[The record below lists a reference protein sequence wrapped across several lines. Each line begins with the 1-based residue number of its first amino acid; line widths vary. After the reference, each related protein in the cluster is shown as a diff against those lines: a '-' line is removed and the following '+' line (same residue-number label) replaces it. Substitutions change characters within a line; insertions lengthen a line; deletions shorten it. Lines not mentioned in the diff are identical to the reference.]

1 MTWKRQSVSKLLCSP
16 LLQHVGVLL
25 LRHGRG
31 LTSPLSPL
39 LLCARRQPLL
49 CVSLERIPQL
59 NALLACRCGSCGG
72 SDDGPCNGGNA
83 ELPPNGPGQALLLAS
98 ETLWL
103 AGVALAL
110 ALILG
115 LAIAATLIWHREVLI
130 RRCSLPGELGSLTA
144 VRGGSG
150 VPSDSVDL
158 KLELDGK
165 GEPLLLGQGSFAKVS
180 LMGRPNDRCGHV
192 ATVAYMP

>member
-1 MTWKRQSVSKLLCSP
+1 M
-16 LLQHVGVLL
+16 
-25 LRHGRG
+25 
-31 LTSPLSPL
+31 
-39 LLCARRQPLL
+39 
-49 CVSLERIPQL
+49 
-59 NALLACRCGSCGG
+59 
-72 SDDGPCNGGNA
+72 
-83 ELPPNGPGQALLLAS
+83 
-98 ETLWL
+98 TLWL

-130 RRCSLPGELGSLTA
+130 RRCSLPGALGSLTE

-150 VPSDSVDL
+150 VPSTSVDL

-180 LMGRPNDRCGHV
+180 HMGCPKDRWGHV
-192 ATVAYMP
+192 AIMAYTP